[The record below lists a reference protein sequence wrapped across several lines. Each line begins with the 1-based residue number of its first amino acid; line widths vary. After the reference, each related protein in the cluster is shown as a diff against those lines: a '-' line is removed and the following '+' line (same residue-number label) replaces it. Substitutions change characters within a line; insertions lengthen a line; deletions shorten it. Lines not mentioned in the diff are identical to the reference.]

1 MNQQAKNFVRN
12 IRWAV
17 CIFLSQDKSQQKV
30 TYGFNSQRNPDPQ
43 PLVEPFVQALYD
55 AIKKIKFK
63 QRTNN
68 FQKNLKENVMSKINQ
83 SKKLLVKGDKSNN
96 FHETDVEQY
105 DKAMKREI
113 QKDHKKASNQDFQK
127 VAKEDRKMAEKM
139 DIADRVFQTPKVEAF
154 ATIKDHKPN
163 YLNSLPAR
171 LINGTKQNL
180 GRASKLIL
188 EKIVTN
194 VRNISKLNQWKNTP
208 AMLQWFTSIPDKASY
223 SFIQWD
229 IVDFYGS
236 ISEQLFTDAVNWASN
251 IVQITQD
258 QRELFFQVR
267 KSFLVYRNEL
277 WVKKENPDFYVA
289 MGSYDSAEICEFVG
303 LYLLHL
309 VNQANL
315 YLIVGLY
322 RDDALAITK
331 MTTRQ
336 CEIAKRKIIKIF
348 QDNWL
353 KITIEVNLKCCDFLD
368 VHLDLPT
375 GTYRPYHKPNSNPV
389 YVNGS
394 NHPKSVINNIPLG
407 VDERLSMTSSNEEI
421 FNANV
426 GVYQEALESAGHKH
440 KLKYVEKDIGSYNK
454 VKKRTRSKKQYF
466 FNPPYELNVKT
477 NVAKEVFKALERTIP
492 KGHKL
497 YPLLN
502 RDTVKVTY
510 STMPNIQKKV
520 SCHNKK
526 VIEEAE
532 KEEQQNQQQQNQQQ
546 QNQQQQ
552 NQQHKEEKEQEKRSN
567 NSQSSQS
574 TKNAIVRRVSKIAH

>member
-17 CIFLSQDKSQQKV
+17 CIFLSQDKSQQKE

-180 GRASKLIL
+180 GRASKLIV

-208 AMLQWFTSIPDKASY
+208 AILQWFTSIPDKASY

-277 WVKKENPDFYVA
+277 
-289 MGSYDSAEICEFVG
+289 
-303 LYLLHL
+303 
-309 VNQANL
+309 
-315 YLIVGLY
+315 
-322 RDDALAITK
+322 
-331 MTTRQ
+331 
-336 CEIAKRKIIKIF
+336 
-348 QDNWL
+348 
-353 KITIEVNLKCCDFLD
+353 
-368 VHLDLPT
+368 
-375 GTYRPYHKPNSNPV
+375 
-389 YVNGS
+389 
-394 NHPKSVINNIPLG
+394 
-407 VDERLSMTSSNEEI
+407 
-421 FNANV
+421 
-426 GVYQEALESAGHKH
+426 
-440 KLKYVEKDIGSYNK
+440 
-454 VKKRTRSKKQYF
+454 
-466 FNPPYELNVKT
+466 
-477 NVAKEVFKALERTIP
+477 
-492 KGHKL
+492 
-497 YPLLN
+497 
-502 RDTVKVTY
+502 
-510 STMPNIQKKV
+510 
-520 SCHNKK
+520 
-526 VIEEAE
+526 
-532 KEEQQNQQQQNQQQ
+532 
-546 QNQQQQ
+546 
-552 NQQHKEEKEQEKRSN
+552 
-567 NSQSSQS
+567 
-574 TKNAIVRRVSKIAH
+574 

>member
-17 CIFLSQDKSQQKV
+17 CIFLSQDKSQQKE

-251 IVQITQD
+251 NVQITQD

-289 MGSYDSAEICEFVG
+289 MGSYDSAEICELVG

-389 YVNGS
+389 YVNVGS

-466 FNPPYELNVKT
+466 FNPPYELNVKI

-502 RDTVKVTY
+502 RHTVKVTY

-567 NSQSSQS
+567 NSQSSRQQ
-574 TKNAIVRRVSKIAH
+574 RMQF

>member
-1 MNQQAKNFVRN
+1 
-12 IRWAV
+12 
-17 CIFLSQDKSQQKV
+17 
-30 TYGFNSQRNPDPQ
+30 
-43 PLVEPFVQALYD
+43 
-55 AIKKIKFK
+55 
-63 QRTNN
+63 
-68 FQKNLKENVMSKINQ
+68 
-83 SKKLLVKGDKSNN
+83 
-96 FHETDVEQY
+96 
-105 DKAMKREI
+105 
-113 QKDHKKASNQDFQK
+113 
-127 VAKEDRKMAEKM
+127 
-139 DIADRVFQTPKVEAF
+139 
-154 ATIKDHKPN
+154 
-163 YLNSLPAR
+163 
-171 LINGTKQNL
+171 
-180 GRASKLIL
+180 
-188 EKIVTN
+188 
-194 VRNISKLNQWKNTP
+194 
-208 AMLQWFTSIPDKASY
+208 MLQWFTSIPDKASY

-251 IVQITQD
+251 NVQITQD

-289 MGSYDSAEICEFVG
+289 MGSYDSAEICELVG

>member
-17 CIFLSQDKSQQKV
+17 CIFLSQDKSQQKE

-208 AMLQWFTSIPDKASY
+208 AILQWFTSIPDKASY

-289 MGSYDSAEICEFVG
+289 MGSYDSAEICELVG

-552 NQQHKEEKEQEKRSN
+552 NQQHKE
-567 NSQSSQS
+567 
-574 TKNAIVRRVSKIAH
+574 